1 MSKKFLLSERFINDL
16 KNYLQSISSNLNN
29 VNHSNYNIGLSDNI
43 DSNINK
49 LQRVIQVIDK
59 ILKNSTAYEI
69 NL

>member
-1 MSKKFLLSERFINDL
+1 MTKKLLLSERFINDL

-29 VNHSNYNIGLSDNI
+29 ANHSNYNIGLSDNI